1 MIKNIDWPTTERFVE
16 GSITKPPVGIIKE
29 LTIQYWFEKI
39 EWRSMQTQI
48 IILPQKLD

>member
-1 MIKNIDWPTTERFVE
+1 MIKNIDWPTTERFIE

-29 LTIQYWFEKI
+29 LTFSTGLKKI